1 MKRLL
6 FLLLLAPAILFGQTI
21 YNPQDLYDS
30 PGELYEKD
38 SLRTYHVDFYDSNY
52 HSILED
58 SFYTNPDY
66 RLPATVTLNGIAYD
80 SVGIRYKGNSTFV
93 LPNNI
98 ANPKVPYNIDMNYW
112 VSGQK
117 LLGKNKL
124 KLANAWT
131 DATFSREFTA
141 SKIYRKY
148 LPTPEVNLVKLF
160 VQNDYL
166 GLYVNTESINK
177 QFVKKHF
184 DEKSGVLFKCDPI
197 QVFGQSSAATG
208 EPNLNWLG
216 NDSTLYYDS
225 YMLKSDKGWAELL
238 QLINTLNNNTSE
250 IDSILNVDRVL
261 WAFAVNT
268 VIANLDTYNG
278 FYIHNYY
285 LYQTKDGLFQMIP
298 WDLSESF
305 GGFLLGGVWFTPDDI
320 YEYDPFYGYTTDA
333 ASNPLL
339 YKLLDNPQYYLQYTA
354 HLRTIINES
363 LDTAFIRNS
372 ISDLQSLAYNAANSD
387 VNNPFSITEYHDN
400 VESAFWN
407 WTSSIGGFAG
417 IMSTIDERKPYLLAH
432 AEIMKTPPSIT
443 NVMVQNNLLTAEV
456 YNSTSV
462 DLMATISEYNSK
474 FQEFAM
480 NDSGQNGDAVSGD
493 NIFSAALPFQASG
506 EEVKFYIRAQNDLA
520 MQLNP
525 ERAEYEFY
533 VYSPTTGF
541 GEELLMQN
549 TNRKLLRIVDV
560 LGRETK
566 LKPNVPLLYI
576 YDDGTV
582 EKKIIFK

>member
-1 MKRLL
+1 MKKLL
-6 FLLLLAPAILFGQTI
+6 FLAFCFPIFCCAQSL
-21 YNPQDLYDS
+21 YNPQDFYES
-30 PGELYEKD
+30 PGGFFDKD
-38 SLRTYHVDFYDSNY
+38 SLRSVYVDFQNPNY
-52 HSILED
+52 HSILVD
-58 SFYTNPDY
+58 SFFANPDY
-66 RLPATVTLNGIAYD
+66 RLPATITLNGVAYD

-93 LPNNI
+93 LPNNNG
-98 ANPKVPYNIDMNYW
+98 NPKLPYNIDMNYW
-112 VSGQK
+112 VAGQK
-117 LLGKNKL
+117 LLGKKKL

-131 DATFSREFTA
+131 DATFAKEFTA

-148 LPTPEVNLVKLF
+148 LPTPEVNLAKLY
-160 VQNDYL
+160 VQNNYL

-184 DEKSGVLFKCDPI
+184 DEKNGVLFKCDPV
-197 QVFGQSSAATG
+197 QVFGQTTTTNG

-225 YMLKSDKGWAELL
+225 YILKSDHGWEELL
-238 QLINTLNNNTSE
+238 QLINTLNNNTTE

-305 GGFLLGGVWFTPDDI
+305 GGALLGGVWSTPNDI
-320 YEYDPFYGYTTDA
+320 YHFDPFYGYTTDA

-354 HLRTIINES
+354 HLRTIIEES

-372 ISDLQSLAYNAANSD
+372 ITDLQNLGYAAANTD
-387 VNNPFSITEYHDN
+387 VNKPFTIAEYHDN
-400 VESAFWN
+400 VESALWSWSWFY
-407 WTSSIGGFAG
+407 GFAG
-417 IMSTIDERKPYLLAH
+417 ILSTIDERKPYLLAH
-432 AEIMKTPPSIT
+432 AEIMKTPPIIT
-443 NVMVQNNLLTAEV
+443 NVMVNNNVLTAEV
-456 YNSTSV
+456 FNGISV
-462 DLMATISEYNSK
+462 DLMATISDYNSK

-480 NDSGQNGDAVSGD
+480 NDSGLNSDAVAGD
-493 NIFSAALPFQASG
+493 NIYSASLPFQASG
-506 EEVKFYIRAQNDLA
+506 EGVKFYIRAQNDLA
-520 MQLNP
+520 MRLNP

-533 VYSPTTGF
+533 TYSPSTNILEAYFT
-541 GEELLMQN
+541 EEPILLKV
-549 TNRKLLRIVDV
+549 TDI
-560 LGRETK
+560 LGRTIT
-566 LKPNVPLLYI
+566 PTHNTPLFYI
-576 YDDGTV
+576 YSDGSV
-582 EKKIIFK
+582 EKRFIVK

>member
-1 MKRLL
+1 MKKCFFLL
-6 FLLLLAPAILFGQTI
+6 FVLPLFANAQSLN
-21 YNPQDLYDS
+21 NPQDLYEA
-30 PGELYEKD
+30 PGGLFDKD
-38 SLRTYHVDFYDSNY
+38 SLRSVYVNFHDTNY
-52 HSILED
+52 HSILVD
-58 SFYTNPDY
+58 SFFANPDY
-66 RLPATVTLNGIAYD
+66 RLPATVTLNGVAYD

-93 LPNNI
+93 LPNN
-98 ANPKVPYNIDMNYW
+98 NGSPKVPFNIDMNYW
-112 VSGQK
+112 VAGQK
-117 LLGKNKL
+117 LLGKKKV
-124 KLANAWT
+124 KLANAWM
-131 DATFSREFTA
+131 DATFSKEFTA

-148 LPTPEVNLVKLF
+148 LPTPEVNLSKLY

-184 DEKSGVLFKCDPI
+184 DEKSGVLFKCDPV
-197 QVFGQSSAATG
+197 QVFGQATTTNG

-225 YMLKSDKGWAELL
+225 YILKSDHGWEELL
-238 QLINTLNNNTSE
+238 QLINTLNNNTAE

-261 WAFAVNT
+261 WAFAVNS

-305 GGFLLGGVWFTPDDI
+305 GGALLGGVWATPNDI

-354 HLRTIINES
+354 HLRTIIDES

-372 ISDLQSLAYNAANSD
+372 ITELQNLGYAAANAD
-387 VNNPFSITEYHDN
+387 VHKPFTIAEYHDN
-400 VESAFWN
+400 VESAVWSWSWFY
-407 WTSSIGGFAG
+407 GFAG
-417 IMSTIDERKPYLLAH
+417 ILSTIDERKPYLLSH
-432 AEIMKTPPSIT
+432 AEITKTPPSIS
-443 NVMVQNNLLTAEV
+443 NVMVNNNVLTAEV
-456 YNSTSV
+456 YDGTSV

-474 FQEFAM
+474 FQQFTM
-480 NDSGQNGDAVSGD
+480 SDDGQNGDVVTGD
-493 NIFSAALPFQASG
+493 DIYSASLPFQASG
-506 EEVKFYIRAQNDLA
+506 EEIKFYIRAQNDMA

-525 ERAEYEFY
+525 VRAEYEFY
-533 VYSPTTGF
+533 TYSPTTSILEAAF
-541 GEELLMQN
+541 IEVPIPIKI
-549 TNRKLLRIVDV
+549 TDI
-560 LGRETK
+560 LGRTIT
-566 LKPNVPLLYI
+566 PTHNTPLFYI
-576 YDDGTV
+576 YSDGSV
-582 EKKIIFK
+582 EKRFIVR

>member
-1 MKRLL
+1 MKKLLLIVLCFPL
-6 FLLLLAPAILFGQTI
+6 FLGAQTL
-21 YNPQDLYDS
+21 YNPQDLYGS
-30 PGELYEKD
+30 PGGLFDKD
-38 SLRTYHVDFYDSNY
+38 SLRSVHVNFQNSNY
-52 HSILED
+52 HSILVD
-58 SFYTNPDY
+58 SFFINPTY
-66 RLPATVTLNGIAYD
+66 RIPATITLNGVAYD

-93 LPNNI
+93 LPNN
-98 ANPKVPYNIDMNYW
+98 NGNLKLPYNIDMNYW
-112 VSGQK
+112 IAGQK
-117 LLGKNKL
+117 LLGQKKV

-131 DATFSREFTA
+131 DATFAKEFTA

-148 LPTPEVNLVKLF
+148 LPTPEVNLAKLY
-160 VQNDYL
+160 VQNNYL

-184 DEKSGVLFKCDPI
+184 DDKNGVLFKCDPV
-197 QVFGQSSAATG
+197 QVFGQTTTTNG

-225 YMLKSDKGWAELL
+225 YILKSDKGWAELL
-238 QLINTLNNNTSE
+238 QLINTLNNNTAE

-261 WAFAVNT
+261 WAFAVNS

-305 GGFLLGGVWFTPDDI
+305 GGALLGGVWSTPNDI
-320 YEYDPFYGYTTDA
+320 YHFDPFYGYTTDA

-354 HLRTIINES
+354 HLRTIIDES

-372 ISDLQSLAYNAANSD
+372 ITELQNLGYAAANAD
-387 VNNPFSITEYHDN
+387 VNKPFTIAEYHDN
-400 VESAFWN
+400 VESALWSWSWFY
-407 WTSSIGGFAG
+407 GFAG
-417 IMSTIDERKPYLLAH
+417 ILSTIDERKPYLLSH
-432 AEIMKTPPSIT
+432 PEIMKIPPTIT
-443 NVMVQNNLLTAEV
+443 NVMVNNNLLTAEV
-456 YNSTSV
+456 YDGTSV

-474 FQEFAM
+474 FQEFTM
-480 NDSGQNGDAVSGD
+480 NDNGQNGDALAGD
-493 NIFSAALPFQASG
+493 NIYTAPLPFQASG
-506 EEVKFYIRAQNDLA
+506 QELKFYIRAQNDMA

-533 VYSPTTGF
+533 TYSSTTSILEADF
-541 GEELLMQN
+541 TSTPILV
-549 TNRKLLRIVDV
+549 RITDI
-560 LGRETK
+560 LGRTIT
-566 LKPNVPLLYI
+566 PTYNTLLFYI
-576 YDDGTV
+576 YSDGSV
-582 EKKIIFK
+582 EKRFIVR